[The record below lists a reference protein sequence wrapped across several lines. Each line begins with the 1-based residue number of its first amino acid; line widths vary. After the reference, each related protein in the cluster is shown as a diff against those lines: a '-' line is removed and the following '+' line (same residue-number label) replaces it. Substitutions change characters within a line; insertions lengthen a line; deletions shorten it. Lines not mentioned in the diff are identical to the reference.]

1 MFQHQE
7 ECSQQDTAPDESV
20 QRSVD
25 LDELDDV
32 DMDIVDQEMGV
43 VDILTPA
50 PHYLSQSRSL
60 SRLSR
65 MDAHR
70 VRDTISC
77 DFPRLFMSPPG
88 YKSHFCFFFYFTV
101 KGVLAPSNGAGY
113 LPMTPGVDNPVQVTK
128 VSTSSKCTFLLLSY
142 Y

>member
-1 MFQHQE
+1 MQYANLCFTNQE
-7 ECSQQDTAPDESV
+7 DCSQQDTAPDELV

-43 VDILTPA
+43 VDSLTPA

-77 DFPRLFMSPPG
+77 DL
-88 YKSHFCFFFYFTV
+88 Y
-101 KGVLAPSNGAGY
+101 A
-113 LPMTPGVDNPVQVTK
+113 
-128 VSTSSKCTFLLLSY
+128 
-142 Y
+142 